1 MNDSP
6 IKIHEIE
13 QKDLFDGLFDA
24 KQSYKPQFR
33 DFDILEL
40 IGEGSFGRVFKVKHR
55 DSGLIMAMKVMKKQF
70 LVQNNQLKYAVSE
83 AQIMQ
88 QLSQR
93 SRQPYI
99 LKLFFTF

>member
-83 AQIMQ
+83 AQIM
-88 QLSQR
+88 
-93 SRQPYI
+93 
-99 LKLFFTF
+99 